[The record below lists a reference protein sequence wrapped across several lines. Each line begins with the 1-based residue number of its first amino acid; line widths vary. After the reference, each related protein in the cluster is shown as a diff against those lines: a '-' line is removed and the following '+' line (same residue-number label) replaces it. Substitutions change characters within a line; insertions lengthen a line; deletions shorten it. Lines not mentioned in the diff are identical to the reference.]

1 MHCSTVCITVQ
12 FETVVPLRYNTREV
26 QSMQKKAVKH
36 KFSEESLEAKHTSVN
51 AAVTDISS
59 AGLDSLWKD
68 LLGGS
73 AKDMVGQLFGA
84 ELKPGEAQSL
94 KKEAHEVKKEIV
106 QTESHMEYFRTVKNA
121 DIAPGAQLDAETK
134 QRVDDIRQEIKKLM
148 DASTELE
155 NTFKSVIVEQRV
167 VKAGKYHE
175 TFFTFV
181 LSLLRTA
188 RIRMEEG
195 NSWLQ
200 TKKTK
205 KQQQQY
211 KSMAKKH
218 GTSFTLNN
226 ERTAATQTG

>member
-1 MHCSTVCITVQ
+1 
-12 FETVVPLRYNTREV
+12 
-26 QSMQKKAVKH
+26 MQKKAVKH